1 LHREV
6 LRTQGRVTGGIIGST
21 RYDKIGRITQQS
33 RSRSGTIDSIAAK
46 ATNTPD
52 SSRNTSKNSLN
63 TQNNSSN
70 ASKTLLDQFY
80 TWDASDNLIAKVRQ
94 EYGAGNTAATSKAK
108 SSATRQLLSYDATG
122 MMMGSTQGTVASGAA
137 PSSASSTNLSANQ
150 ATTLRETFSYD
161 PAGNV
166 VDGMFGSRSSS
177 NSGKGT
183 GYVAH
188 NKVIVFED
196 KRYQYDAFGRLSEK
210 RSSKHGLQTF
220 AYDAEHR
227 LIQVTKHESTG
238 YKQTATQTTKFTY
251 DALGRRTSKTHSTGD
266 AYSPETKTTFS
277 WDGLR
282 LLSETTQ
289 TVRGDKTSL
298 YIYADSES
306 YEPLARVDTIDSIAA
321 QAINTPA
328 NDDSI
333 DENSSN
339 NPPKPKIFHF
349 HNDLNGLPQELSTE
363 GEFVWKATYKVW
375 GNVATEEW
383 TGEYQHAQQLGET
396 QNLRFQGQ
404 YYDQETGLHYN
415 TFRFFDPDVG
425 RFTTTDP
432 IGLFG
437 GINLYQ
443 YSPNPDGWAD
453 PLGLAKKPPNK
464 NSNSTVG
471 DWILYDVDD
480 PAGGKAKTGIGK
492 TGGKN
497 DTMATTGQNRR
508 ATASARKVAKDPK
521 FPNAKATQVGGVHKG
536 ITKGQMKEIEAKR
549 VRDLRS
555 QGYKLPH
562 NKENDKRYKPPAPA
576 PSGKPAGR
584 CK

>member
-1 LHREV
+1 
-6 LRTQGRVTGGIIGST
+6 
-21 RYDKIGRITQQS
+21 
-33 RSRSGTIDSIAAK
+33 
-46 ATNTPD
+46 
-52 SSRNTSKNSLN
+52 
-63 TQNNSSN
+63 
-70 ASKTLLDQFY
+70 
-80 TWDASDNLIAKVRQ
+80 
-94 EYGAGNTAATSKAK
+94 
-108 SSATRQLLSYDATG
+108 
-122 MMMGSTQGTVASGAA
+122 
-137 PSSASSTNLSANQ
+137 
-150 ATTLRETFSYD
+150 
-161 PAGNV
+161 
-166 VDGMFGSRSSS
+166 MFGSRSSS

-227 LIQVTKHESTG
+227 LVQVTKHESTG
-238 YKQTATQTTKFTY
+238 YKQSKLQTTTFTY
-251 DALGRRTSKTHSTGD
+251 DALGRRTSKTHNMGD
-266 AYSPETKTTFS
+266 AYSPETKTTFC

-306 YEPLARVDTIDSIAA
+306 YEPLARVDTLDAKENTIDSIANKA
-321 QAINTPA
+321 TKTPA

-339 NPPKPKIFHF
+339 NLPKPKIFHF
-349 HNDLNGLPQELSTE
+349 HNDLNGLPQELSSE

-425 RFTTTDP
+425 RFTSTDP
-432 IGLFG
+432 ISLEG
-437 GINLYQ
+437 GHNLYA
-443 YSPNPDGWAD
+443 YAPNPIEYSD
-453 PLGLAKKPPNK
+453 PWGLTP
-464 NSNSTVG
+464 G
-471 DWILYDVDD
+471 C
-480 PAGGKAKTGIGK
+480 GGSG
-492 TGGKN
+492 TGGRSGK
-497 DTMATTGQNRR
+497 Q
-508 ATASARKVAKDPK
+508 ARLRELGNDPK
-521 FPNAKATQVGGVHKG
+521 VSRADRGWIKQERNAMARGKRTSIRNPPGKDLAHERGREAAKG
-536 ITKGQMKEIEAKR
+536 Y
-549 VRDLRS
+549 
-555 QGYKLPH
+555 GYKH
-562 NKENDKRYKPPAPA
+562 AHIQDRSTHRTQHKYDNYGRKNKERPIK
-576 PSGKPAGR
+576 
-584 CK
+584 